1 MASET
6 GIETACAPAGAGPL
20 PAGEVAGLGPL
31 ARYRLARR
39 LMDEFAV
46 DTGLEGGAPPRRYLW
61 TDAFAVCNYLGLHR
75 ESGEGR
81 DLDLALRL
89 IDQVHHVLGRH
100 RPDDPRRGWLSGLDE
115 AEGERHPTRGGL
127 RIGKPLPERRLDEPY
142 DAEREWDRDGQY
154 LHYLTQWMHALRRAA
169 EASGQA
175 IFHRWA
181 VELAR
186 AAHAGFRRPGP
197 PPRLAWKMSVD
208 LARPLVPSTGQHDPL
223 DLWLAALELVA
234 GAPGERPDLER
245 ELAEA
250 GALCDDARW
259 ETDDPL
265 GAGALAL
272 ATHRLLQLE
281 LRHGVD
287 DRGLLRPL
295 VAATRRSC
303 ERVARLAP
311 LDQPASHRLAFR
323 ELGLSLG
330 LHALARVEPP
340 ESLPRGVRDDLAAL
354 ARLGALAGR
363 IDAFWSEP
371 EARRNRT
378 WSAHADID
386 SVMLATSL
394 HPAGYLGPS

>member
-6 GIETACAPAGAGPL
+6 AVVSAPAPPASEGAGP
-20 PAGEVAGLGPL
+20 GPL

-61 TDAFAVCNYLGLHR
+61 TDAFAVCNFLGLHR
-75 ESGEGR
+75 ESGERR

-89 IDQVHHVLGRH
+89 VDQVHHVLGRH
-100 RPDDPRRGWLSGLDE
+100 RPDDARRGWLSGLDE

-127 RIGKPLPERRLDEPY
+127 RIGKPLPERRPDEPY
-142 DAEREWDRDGQY
+142 DPEREWDRDGQY
-154 LHYLTQWMHALRRAA
+154 LHYLTQWMHALHRVAA
-169 EASGQA
+169 ETGQES
-175 IFHRWA
+175 FHRWA

-186 AAHAGFRRPGP
+186 AAHAGFRRPAP
-197 PPRLAWKMSVD
+197 TRLAWKMSVD
-208 LARPLVPSTGQHDPL
+208 LARPLVPSMGQHDPL
-223 DLWLAALELVA
+223 DLWLAELELVA
-234 GAPGERPDLER
+234 EAPGERPDLAR
-245 ELAEA
+245 EIAA
-250 GALCDDARW
+250 AAALCDDTHW

-272 ATHRLLQLE
+272 ATHRLSRLA
-281 LRHGVD
+281 LRHGAD
-287 DRGLLRPL
+287 DGGLLRPL

-311 LDQPASHRLAFR
+311 FDRPAHHRLAFR
-323 ELGLSLG
+323 ELGFSLG
-330 LHALARVEPP
+330 LHALSRIEAP
-340 ESLPRGVRDDLAAL
+340 ESLPRGVRDDLAA
-354 ARLGALAGR
+354 AATRHAALAVG

-378 WSAHADID
+378 WSAHADIN

-394 HPAGYLGPS
+394 CPAGYLGPG

>member
-6 GIETACAPAGAGPL
+6 PVAAAPAPAGAVPPL
-20 PAGEVAGLGPL
+20 AGEDAGPGPL

-39 LMDEFAV
+39 LMDEFAI

-61 TDAFAVCNYLGLHR
+61 TDAFAVCNFLGLHR

-89 IDQVHHVLGRH
+89 VDQVHHVLGRH
-100 RPDDPRRGWLSGLDE
+100 RPDDARRGWLSGLDE
-115 AEGERHPTRGGL
+115 AEGELHPTRGGL
-127 RIGKPLPERRLDEPY
+127 RVGKPLPERRPDEAYEP
-142 DAEREWDRDGQY
+142 EREWDRDGQY
-154 LHYLTQWMHALRRAA
+154 LHYLTQWMHALQRVA
-169 EASGQA
+169 EETGQA
-175 IFHRWA
+175 SFHRWA

-186 AAHAGFRRPGP
+186 AAHAGFRRAGP

-208 LARPLVPSTGQHDPL
+208 LSRPLVPSTGQHDPL
-223 DLWLAALELVA
+223 DLWLAELELVA
-234 GAPGERPDLER
+234 GAPGERPDLAR
-245 ELAEA
+245 EIAA
-250 GALCDDARW
+250 AAALCDEAHW

-272 ATHRLLQLE
+272 ATHRLSRLA
-281 LRHGVD
+281 LRHGAD

-295 VAATRRSC
+295 AAATRRSC

-311 LDQPASHRLAFR
+311 FDRPAAHRLAFR
-323 ELGLSLG
+323 ELGLALG
-330 LHALARVEPP
+330 LHALWRVEAP
-340 ESLPRGVRDDLAAL
+340 ESLPRGVRDDLAAA
-354 ARLGALAGR
+354 ARHVGLAGR

-378 WSAHADID
+378 WIAHADIN
-386 SVMLATSL
+386 SVTLATSL
-394 HPAGYLGPS
+394 CPAGYLGPG

>member
-1 MASET
+1 MASESGT
-6 GIETACAPAGAGPL
+6 ATACAPAGAGPL
-20 PAGEVAGLGPL
+20 PAGGGAGPGPL

-89 IDQVHHVLGRH
+89 VDQVHHVLGRH
-100 RPDDPRRGWLSGLDE
+100 RPDDARRGWLSGLDE

-127 RIGKPLPERRLDEPY
+127 RIGKPQPERRPDEPY

-154 LHYLTQWMHALRRAA
+154 LHYLTQWMHALRRVA
-169 EASGQA
+169 EETGQA
-175 IFHRWA
+175 VFHRWA

-223 DLWLAALELVA
+223 DAWLADLELVA

-250 GALCDDARW
+250 GALCDDAHW

-272 ATHRLLQLE
+272 ATHRLIQLE
-281 LRHGVD
+281 IRYGVD

-295 VAATRRSC
+295 AAATRRSC

-311 LDQPASHRLAFR
+311 LDRPAAHRLAFR

-330 LHALARVEPP
+330 LHALARLEPP
-340 ESLPRGVRDDLAAL
+340 ESLPRGVRDDLAAV
-354 ARLGALAGR
+354 ARHAALATR

-378 WSAHADID
+378 WIAHAEIN

-394 HPAGYLGPS
+394 CPTGYLGPL